1 MTSKHF
7 KHLEERCHCLIARF
21 LEPFIE
27 SEKTA
32 LALGQELPTPN
43 LDDFAAFKLLTHAE
57 LEVYFEK
64 MTLDALNHL
73 DSDFKSGHVLTSKF
87 AKLIYLYSWKEK
99 KYLNWPGLLNP
110 QAVTAFQKSLAQ
122 EALGFGRQFVKNNNG
137 IKEDAMQIM
146 SAIMGFFPQE
156 LDSILIEE
164 LNKFGTTR
172 GEVAHQ
178 SVRSSSIIFES
189 AEIEKTKLLNI
200 LKLANN
206 YYEKAA

>member
-7 KHLEERCHCLIARF
+7 KYLEERCHCLIERF

-27 SEKTA
+27 LEKTA
-32 LALGQELPTPN
+32 LALGQELPSPN

-64 MTLDALNHL
+64 KTSDALDIL
-73 DSDFKSGHVLTSKF
+73 DNDFRSGHVLTADF
-87 AKLIYLYSWKEK
+87 AALIYLYSWKEK
-99 KYLNWPGLLNP
+99 KHLNWDDVLNP
-110 QAVTAFQKSLAQ
+110 QSDTAFQKSLAQ

-137 IKEDAMQIM
+137 IKEDAMHIM
-146 SAIMGFFPQE
+146 SALMGFFPQE

-164 LNKFGTTR
+164 LNKFGAKR
-172 GEVAHQ
+172 GQIAHQ

-200 LKLANN
+200 LNLASN
-206 YYEKAA
+206 YYEKVA

>member
-1 MTSKHF
+1 
-7 KHLEERCHCLIARF
+7 
-21 LEPFIE
+21 
-27 SEKTA
+27 
-32 LALGQELPTPN
+32 
-43 LDDFAAFKLLTHAE
+43 
-57 LEVYFEK
+57 
-64 MTLDALNHL
+64 
-73 DSDFKSGHVLTSKF
+73 
-87 AKLIYLYSWKEK
+87 
-99 KYLNWPGLLNP
+99 
-110 QAVTAFQKSLAQ
+110 
-122 EALGFGRQFVKNNNG
+122 
-137 IKEDAMQIM
+137 MQIM
-146 SAIMGFFPQE
+146 SALMGFFPQE